1 MEHACAGP
9 DCTATFTQQSG
20 GRRRYCSAACRQRAA
35 RARLATLTEKRCA
48 SCKQVKPVAAFFPTG
63 NMVYCRDCELAKQ
76 RASYANG
83 QPTRGRDY
91 SHRRSI
97 KRLYGLTAEQYEAMA
112 ETQDG
117 RCAICGERPKVR
129 LRVDHDHATG
139 AIRELLCN
147 HCNVAL
153 AQARDNP
160 DLLRAMIAYL
170 ERHQREMR

>member
-1 MEHACAGP
+1 MEHVCAAP
-9 DCTATFTQQSG
+9 DCTATLTRQPG
-20 GRRRYCSAACRQRAA
+20 GRRRYCSDACRQRAA

-48 SCKQVKPVAAFFPTG
+48 SCKRVKPIADFFPTG

-76 RASYANG
+76 RASYASG
-83 QPTRGRDY
+83 KPTRGRDY

-97 KRLYGLTAEQYEAMA
+97 RQRYGLTGEQYQAMVEA
-112 ETQDG
+112 QG
-117 RCAICGERPKVR
+117 GQCAICGEQPER

-153 AQARDNP
+153 AQARDNR

-170 ERHQREMR
+170 ERHQNG